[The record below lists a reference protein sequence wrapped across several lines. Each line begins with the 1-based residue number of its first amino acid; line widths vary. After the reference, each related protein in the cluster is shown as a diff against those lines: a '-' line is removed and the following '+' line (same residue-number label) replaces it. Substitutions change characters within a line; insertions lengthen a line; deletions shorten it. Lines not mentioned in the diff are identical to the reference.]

1 MKFQIGDMVRYLK
14 DTSCTVA
21 GLFIV
26 LDIIENEEGTDSE
39 LILCA
44 SVTDI
49 HEISAWYYANRYS
62 LVQRPD

>member
-1 MKFQIGDMVRYLK
+1 MRFQVGDMVRYLK
-14 DTSCTVA
+14 DPGYTVA

-26 LDIIENEEGTDSE
+26 MDVIENEYNTDSE

-49 HEISAWYYANRYS
+49 YEISAWYYANRYS